1 MSVKI
6 VSVSDLRRRTS
17 AVIEAVHKG
26 GDDVYITQYGRPSVV
41 LVDYERYAQLIAQL
55 EDLSDLA
62 SLEAAIAEP
71 ARPYEAFL
79 AEMGRTSETATTP
92 SGPGGE

>member
-6 VSVSDLRRRTS
+6 MPVSDLRRKTS
-17 AVIEAVHKG
+17 AVIDAVHKG

-62 SLEAAIAEP
+62 SLEAAVAEP

-79 AEMGRTSETATTP
+79 AEMGHAPAPASE
-92 SGPGGE
+92 